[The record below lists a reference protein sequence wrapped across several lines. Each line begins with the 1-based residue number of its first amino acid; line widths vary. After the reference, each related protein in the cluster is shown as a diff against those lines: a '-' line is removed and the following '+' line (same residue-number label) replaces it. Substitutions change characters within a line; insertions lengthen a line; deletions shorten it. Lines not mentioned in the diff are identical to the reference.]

1 MFLGEVGMKRI
12 ICLAA
17 LLTVGG
23 LSLSAAG
30 YQAPQ
35 SRPKIPAIQKV
46 RDNLY
51 VIMGS
56 DPVDV
61 ATNTGGNTAVF
72 VTEQGVVLVD
82 TKYSGYG
89 QAILDQVKSVTDKPV
104 TTIINTHTH
113 YDHTGSNTE
122 FPSTVE
128 FVAHENTKANL
139 SKATCAAA
147 TNCDAFKG
155 GNAKFLPK
163 RTFKDK
169 MSLFS
174 GKDQIDLYY
183 FGPGHTNG
191 DTWVVFRS
199 VRTMH
204 TGDMFSRKLHTPAVL
219 PADGGRAVAFADT
232 LEKALQ
238 EIKNV
243 DTIIP
248 GHAPIQAW
256 NDLKLFADYYRDF
269 LTSVQDGMKAGKS
282 VEEVARAYRLSDK
295 YKSMGYYS
303 DSDRVRNTVQ
313 MIYAELK
320 K

>member
-1 MFLGEVGMKRI
+1 MKRI

-23 LSLSAAG
+23 LSLTAAS
-30 YQAPQ
+30 YQGQQ

-51 VIMGS
+51 VITGS

-72 VTEQGVVLVD
+72 ITEQGVVLVD
-82 TKYSGYG
+82 TKYPGYG
-89 QAILDQVKSVTDKPV
+89 REILDQVRSVTDKPV

-122 FPSTVE
+122 FPATVE

-139 SKATCAAA
+139 SQATCAPT

-155 GNAKFLPK
+155 DNARFLPK

-191 DTWVVFRS
+191 DVWVVFRS
-199 VRTMH
+199 VRAMH

-232 LEKALQ
+232 LERALQ

-248 GHAPIQAW
+248 GHAPVQTW
-256 NDLKLFADYYRDF
+256 NDLKLFADYYRGF

-282 VEEVARAYRLSDK
+282 VEEVAKAYTLSDK
-295 YKSMGYYS
+295 YKGMGYYS
-303 DSDRVRNTVQ
+303 DPDRVRNTVQ